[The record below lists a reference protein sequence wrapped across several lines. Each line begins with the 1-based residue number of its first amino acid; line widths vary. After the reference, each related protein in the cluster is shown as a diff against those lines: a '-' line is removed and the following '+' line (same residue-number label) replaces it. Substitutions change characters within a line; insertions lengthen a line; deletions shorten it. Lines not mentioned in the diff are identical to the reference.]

1 MPDRLYR
8 SRHDTVIG
16 GVAGGVA
23 EALDIDPSIVRV
35 VWVLL
40 AFMTG
45 GLAALVYLIMLIVV
59 PQEPEG
65 LPHPGDAAISGA
77 ADYSASQPADPAAP
91 SAEASTFTGTAPR
104 PRRRR
109 NGGGGALVF
118 GVILILVGAYF
129 LVRQYIPAID
139 LDLIW
144 PVVVIVVGGL
154 LVLGALRAG
163 DRTNR

>member
-1 MPDRLYR
+1 MRDRLYR

-65 LPHPGDAAISGA
+65 LAPGDATVSA
-77 ADYSASQPADPAAP
+77 AGESAEYANPASPAAP
-91 SAEASTFTGTAPR
+91 VTSTFTGTAAR
-104 PRRRR
+104 TRRRR

-139 LDLIW
+139 LDLVW

-163 DRTNR
+163 DRTGR